1 MDMSFSKL
9 QELVMDRKAWRAA
22 VYGVAKSW
30 TQLSN
35 WAELNWIILKILYSI
50 AMFMNLN
57 DTFVL
62 SDLSAW
68 VLQVIWG
75 DGLVILIIHL
85 TSQEEWATLLIKGQF
100 NKLLGRRAMAS
111 LFKNSVKTA
120 VVELL

>member
-9 QELVMDRKAWRAA
+9 QELVMDRKAWYAA

-50 AMFMNLN
+50 VMFMNLN

-100 NKLLGRRAMAS
+100 NKLPGRRAMAS